1 MKINLMTLIVF
12 VIALLVFAGLL
23 GNKALSLISMAL
35 CAGIAYLV
43 VKIVRMHRIMNRS
56 DDQDDAEGR

>member
-1 MKINLMTLIVF
+1 MKINLMTLILF
-12 VIALLVFAGLL
+12 VIALLVIAGLL

-35 CAGIAYLV
+35 CAGVVYLV
-43 VKIVRMHRIMNRS
+43 VKIVRMHRLMNRS